1 MTNMQCYSYAIIALD
16 ELLKE
21 KAQITP
27 NSLYGK
33 LYYIWDMY
41 TEEEI
46 ERIARK
52 KEANGE
58 LLQSKIQY
66 NVQ

>member
-1 MTNMQCYSYAIIALD
+1 MTNMQCYSYAVIALD
-16 ELLKE
+16 ELLKG
-21 KAQITP
+21 KNQITP
-27 NSLYGK
+27 DSLYDK

-46 ERIARK
+46 ERLAK
-52 KEANGE
+52 AKEDNGE

-66 NVQ
+66 PR